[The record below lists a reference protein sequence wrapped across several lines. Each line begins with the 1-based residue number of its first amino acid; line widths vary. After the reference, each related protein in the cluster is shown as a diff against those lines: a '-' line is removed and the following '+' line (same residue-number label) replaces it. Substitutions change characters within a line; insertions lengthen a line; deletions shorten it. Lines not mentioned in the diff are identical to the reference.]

1 MPRSTDSNT
10 TLSLTAAT
18 LSALYPESLSGEE
31 SLNALGSHILNGI
44 NDGPSLTLT
53 SAVASHVTMTLHK
66 DALLRPLDCLVAEIR
81 QLPADATAERYQLLL
96 RPWLWWLTL
105 ASNNRVFQN
114 LATSDIVTTI
124 FKAHGFTDFQLKLT
138 GSYTPREYCVQ
149 YGETDLAFVS
159 RLMEEDGI
167 FWFFS
172 HEQGTHT
179 LVLADSNDAFLP
191 IPNGPTV
198 NYLGQKI
205 GDRELHGIRSGQVCL
220 QAVAGV
226 YQATDYQ
233 FTTPTTSLY
242 SQAEAVAGPSSIYEH
257 PGGYDAKG
265 QGDALTK
272 QRVDGLRS
280 QEKRFV
286 GESDCRWLVPG
297 YWFTLAG
304 HEDSTLNIDWVVTSV
319 SHEAS
324 HDSYRN
330 RFEAIPKA
338 TTYRPPR
345 TTQKPRMHTQTALVV
360 GKAGEEIW
368 TDEYGR
374 IKLQFPW
381 DRTGKNDESS
391 SCWVRVVLPWS
402 GKGFGMQFVPRIG
415 QEVIVTFIDGDP
427 DRPLVT
433 GCVYNGDNA
442 LPYALPANQTQS
454 GIKTNSSKGGGG
466 FNELRFEDKKDA
478 EEVFLQAQKDFNI
491 NVLNDTTAT
500 VGHDETLTVQN
511 ARTRTVKEGDETVTL
526 EKGKRSVTIQ
536 TGSDSLDVKDT
547 RTVTVGSDQNHSTGG
562 NYAHKVT
569 GNYELTVDGNLTIKV
584 SGTLTLQ
591 SGGSFA
597 IKSGADLA
605 AQAST
610 SISQKAGTAL
620 SNQAGTSL
628 ENKAGT
634 TLTNDAG
641 ISLVNKAAAEQTVD
655 GGGMLTIKGGLVKVN

>member
-1 MPRSTDSNT
+1 MPRATDSST
-10 TLSLTAAT
+10 TLSLTAT
-18 LSALYPESLSGEE
+18 SLSALYPDSLSGEE
-31 SLNALGSHILNGI
+31 RLNALGSHILNGI
-44 NDGPSLTLT
+44 NDGASLDLT
-53 SAVASHVTMTLHK
+53 TAVASHVTTTLHK
-66 DALLRPLDCLVAEIR
+66 DALLRPLDWLVAEIR

-96 RPWLWWLTL
+96 RPWLWWLSL

-124 FKAHGFTDFQLKLT
+124 FKAHGFTDFQLKLS

-159 RLMEEDGI
+159 RLLEEDGI
-167 FWFFS
+167 FWFYS
-172 HEQGTHT
+172 HEDGKHT
-179 LVLADSNDAFLP
+179 LILADSNDAFAP

-198 NYLGQKI
+198 NYLGQKL
-205 GDRELHGIRSGQVCL
+205 GERELHGIRSGQVCL

-226 YQATDYQ
+226 YQATDYE
-233 FTTPTTSLY
+233 FTTPTTSLF
-242 SQAEAVAGPSSIYEH
+242 SQAEAVAGPSSMYEH
-257 PGGYDAKG
+257 PGSYTAKA
-265 QGDALTK
+265 QGDTLTK

-304 HEDSTLNIDWVVTSV
+304 HEDSTLDIDWVVTSV

-338 TTYRPPR
+338 TAYRPARITP
-345 TTQKPRMHTQTALVV
+345 KPRMHTQTALVV

-381 DRTGKNDESS
+381 DRTGKNDETS

-433 GCVYNGDNA
+433 GCVYNGDNT

-511 ARTRTVKEGDETVTL
+511 ARTRTVKDGDETVTL

-547 RTVTVGSDQNHSTGG
+547 RTVTVGSNQNHSTGG
-562 NYAHKVT
+562 NYDHKVT
-569 GNYELTVDGNLTIKV
+569 GNYSLTVDGNLTIKV

-591 SGGSFA
+591 SGDSFTV
-597 IKSGADLA
+597 KSGTDLA
-605 AQAST
+605 VQAST